1 MKNREQIN
9 PLAVK
14 EGEVIN
20 NLLTYAF
27 GLDLID
33 FNSVEAVPTPGSVV
47 IEGEEHLSLR
57 FLQRNSDNALKYTIE
72 LSTDGKNWIDAN
84 NQMVKVSETFIEDVV
99 KVLTF
104 RMKEPV
110 GSSNKTFLRVSVEY
124 N

>member
-1 MKNREQIN
+1 MCIR
-9 PLAVK
+9 
-14 EGEVIN
+14 
-20 NLLTYAF
+20 
-27 GLDLID
+27 DR
-33 FNSVEAVPTPGSVV
+33 
-47 IEGEEHLSLR
+47 HLSLR

>member
-1 MKNREQIN
+1 M
-9 PLAVK
+9 PA
-14 EGEVIN
+14 
-20 NLLTYAF
+20 
-27 GLDLID
+27 
-33 FNSVEAVPTPGSVV
+33 PGSVV

-57 FLQRNSDNALKYTIE
+57 FLQCNTDNALKYTIE

-84 NQMVKVSETFIEDVV
+84 NQMVMVSEIFIEDVV

-110 GSSNKTFLRVSVEY
+110 GSTNQTFLRVSVEY